1 MLSKTIEAALN
12 EQILVEGSSSFKY
25 LAMAAWCEREG
36 LAGCATFL
44 HRQSD
49 EERQH
54 MIRLFRYLGE
64 MDVHAIT
71 PAIPQPKIEYA
82 SVQEVFAEVYASEK
96 AVTSS
101 IARIVDL
108 CYQERDHLTL
118 NFLQWY
124 LSEQREEE
132 NLARGILDRIRLIG
146 EGGQSLYY
154 IDKELDKINRL
165 AAAKE
170 ATEPEEGDGGA

>member
-12 EQILVEGSSSFKY
+12 EQILVEASSSFKY

-36 LAGCATFL
+36 LSGRATFL

-54 MIRLFRYLGE
+54 MLRLFRYLGE

-71 PAIPQPKIEYA
+71 PAIPQPKIEYS

-96 AVTSS
+96 GVTAA

-124 LSEQREEE
+124 LTEQREEE

-154 IDKELDKINRL
+154 IDKELDKINQQTT
-165 AAAKE
+165 AS
-170 ATEPEEGDGGA
+170 EGAEGEGAN

>member
-1 MLSKTIEAALN
+1 MLSKTIESALN
-12 EQILVEGSSSFKY
+12 EQILVEGASSFKY
-25 LAMAAWCEREG
+25 LAMAAWCAREG

-54 MIRLFRYLGE
+54 MLRLYKYLGE
-64 MDVHAIT
+64 MDGHAIT
-71 PAIPQPKIEYA
+71 PAIPQPQIEFA
-82 SVQEVFAEVYASEK
+82 SVQAVFSEVYASEK
-96 AVTSS
+96 DVTAS

-124 LSEQREEE
+124 LTEQREEE

-146 EGGQSLYY
+146 EGGQSLFY
-154 IDKELDKINRL
+154 IDKELDKINRQ
-165 AAAKE
+165 AATGQE
-170 ATEPEEGDGGA
+170 AAGESGGV